1 MNPEIKVDALKL
13 SRGLRTTFEGIA
25 LIFDS
30 IGADVELLTQVPAK
44 KTSSPASSAQTVKEP
59 KPEPKPEPEPE
70 PEQPQTEAA
79 PSSLTL
85 DDITKVIVSKVK
97 QNQAASDAIG
107 KLVQSFGV
115 ATVKQIPVEK
125 YEEFMTKLAAL

>member
-30 IGADVELLTQVPAK
+30 IGADAELLTQVPAK
-44 KTSSPASSAQTVKEP
+44 KTSSPAPSAQAVKEPEP
-59 KPEPKPEPEPE
+59 KPEPKPE
-70 PEQPQTEAA
+70 QPQTEAA
-79 PSSLTL
+79 QSSLTL

-97 QNQAASDAIG
+97 QNQANSDAIG
-107 KLVQSFGV
+107 QLVQSFGV
-115 ATVKQIPVEK
+115 ATVKQIPVER

>member
-30 IGADVELLTQVPAK
+30 IGADAELLTQVPAK
-44 KTSSPASSAQTVKEP
+44 KTSSPAPSAQTVKEP
-59 KPEPKPEPEPE
+59 KPEPKPE
-70 PEQPQTEAA
+70 QPQTEAA
-79 PSSLTL
+79 QSSLTL
-85 DDITKVIVSKVK
+85 DDITKVIVGKVK
-97 QNQAASDAIG
+97 QNQANSDTIG
-107 KLVQSFGV
+107 QLVQSFGV
-115 ATVKQIPVEK
+115 ATVKQIPVER

>member
-30 IGADVELLTQVPAK
+30 IGADAELLTQVPAK
-44 KTSSPASSAQTVKEP
+44 KTSSPAPSAQTVKEP
-59 KPEPKPEPEPE
+59 KPEP
-70 PEQPQTEAA
+70 EQPQTEAA
-79 PSSLTL
+79 QSSLTL

-97 QNQAASDAIG
+97 QNQANSDAIG
-107 KLVQSFGV
+107 QLVQSFGV
-115 ATVKQIPVEK
+115 ATVKQIPVER

>member
-1 MNPEIKVDALKL
+1 MNPEIKVDASKL
-13 SRGLRTTFEGIA
+13 SHGLRTTFEGIA

-30 IGADVELLTQVPAK
+30 IGADAELLTQVSAK
-44 KTSSPASSAQTVKEP
+44 KTSSPAPSAQTVKES
-59 KPEPKPEPEPE
+59 KPEPK

-115 ATVKQIPVEK
+115 ATVKQIPVER

>member
-1 MNPEIKVDALKL
+1 MNPEIKVDASKL
-13 SRGLRTTFEGIA
+13 SRGLRITFEGIA

-44 KTSSPASSAQTVKEP
+44 KTSSPASPDDTLKEP
-59 KPEPKPEPEPE
+59 K

>member
-59 KPEPKPEPEPE
+59 KPESKPEPK

>member
-44 KTSSPASSAQTVKEP
+44 KTSGPASPADTVKEP
-59 KPEPKPEPEPE
+59 KPESKPSEPNPE
-70 PEQPQTEAA
+70 PEQP
-79 PSSLTL
+79 
-85 DDITKVIVSKVK
+85 
-97 QNQAASDAIG
+97 
-107 KLVQSFGV
+107 
-115 ATVKQIPVEK
+115 
-125 YEEFMTKLAAL
+125 

>member
-1 MNPEIKVDALKL
+1 MNPEIKVDASKL
-13 SRGLRTTFEGIA
+13 SRGLRITFEGIA

-44 KTSSPASSAQTVKEP
+44 KTSSPASPDDTLKES
-59 KPEPKPEPEPE
+59 E

-85 DDITKVIVSKVK
+85 DDITKVIVGKVK
-97 QNQAASDAIG
+97 QNQATSDAIG

-115 ATVKQIPVEK
+115 ATVKQIPVER

>member
-1 MNPEIKVDALKL
+1 MNPEIKVDASKL
-13 SRGLRTTFEGIA
+13 SRGLRITFEGIA

-30 IGADVELLTQVPAK
+30 IGADAELLTQVPAK
-44 KTSSPASSAQTVKEP
+44 KTSSPASPDDSLKEP
-59 KPEPKPEPEPE
+59 K

>member
-1 MNPEIKVDALKL
+1 MNPNTEITVNALKL
-13 SRGLRTTFEGIA
+13 SRGLKTTFDGIA
-25 LIFDS
+25 MVFDS
-30 IGADVELLTQVPAK
+30 IDVEIELLDLPKAEPPVQKSPEK
-44 KTSSPASSAQTVKEP
+44 KLEVVREPMSEP
-59 KPEPKPEPEPE
+59 K

-79 PSSLTL
+79 QSSLTL

-97 QNQAASDAIG
+97 QNQANSDAIG

-125 YEEFMTKLAAL
+125 YEEFVTKLAAL

>member
-1 MNPEIKVDALKL
+1 MNPNTEITVDALKL

-30 IGADVELLTQVPAK
+30 IGADAELLTQVPAK
-44 KTSSPASSAQTVKEP
+44 KTSNPASPAQTAEEP
-59 KPEPKPEPEPE
+59 KPSEPEPQE
-70 PEQPQTEAA
+70 SAA
-79 PSSLTL
+79 QSSLTL

-97 QNQAASDAIG
+97 QNQANSDAIG
-107 KLVQSFGV
+107 QLVQSFGV

>member
-59 KPEPKPEPEPE
+59 KPEPKPEPE
-70 PEQPQTEAA
+70 QPQTEAA

-115 ATVKQIPVEK
+115 ATVKQIPVER

>member
-13 SRGLRTTFEGIA
+13 SHGLRTTFEGIA

-30 IGADVELLTQVPAK
+30 IGVEIELPDVSTQKVEPPIK
-44 KTSSPASSAQTVKEP
+44 KSEFAREP
-59 KPEPKPEPEPE
+59 K

-79 PSSLTL
+79 QSSLTL
-85 DDITKVIVSKVK
+85 DDITKVIVGKVK
-97 QNQAASDAIG
+97 QNQANSDAIG
-107 KLVQSFGV
+107 QLVQSFGV
-115 ATVKQIPVEK
+115 ATVKQIPVER

>member
-30 IGADVELLTQVPAK
+30 IGADAELLTQVPAK
-44 KTSSPASSAQTVKEP
+44 KTSSPASPDDSLKEP
-59 KPEPKPEPEPE
+59 K

-79 PSSLTL
+79 QSSLTL

-97 QNQAASDAIG
+97 QNQATSDAIG

>member
-1 MNPEIKVDALKL
+1 MNPEIKVDASKL
-13 SRGLRTTFEGIA
+13 SRGLRITFEGIA

-44 KTSSPASSAQTVKEP
+44 KTSSPASPDDTLKEP
-59 KPEPKPEPEPE
+59 K

-115 ATVKQIPVEK
+115 ATVKQIPFEK